1 MALSRSPCCCV
12 APRASRRLRALSAH
26 LILPPADD
34 ATAAARASAVAG
46 LAGRPNDYR
55 GLLLLAY
62 EEELMGE
69 ILFADIA
76 TKLAD
81 PGQAQKMQLMSQVER
96 HTADAVRPLL
106 QRHGLTPRTDEELHR
121 LVLSATSQDPL
132 DWQERMERALEGGD
146 GPSLQ
151 EYVDEFLELEA
162 LGPAEDQEILEFFTE
177 HERAL
182 LRFMQLELEQGGTG
196 ARRSEAE
203 LVLFLQSDPQSLR
216 AARAADGDSAARRA

>member
-12 APRASRRLRALSAH
+12 ARARASRRLRALSAH

-46 LAGRPNDYR
+46 LAGRPKDYR

-81 PGQAQKMQLMSQVER
+81 PGQAQKMHLMSQVER

-121 LVLSATSQDPL
+121 LVLSATSQDPP
-132 DWQERMERALEGGD
+132 DWQEWMERALEGGD

-216 AARAADGDSAARRA
+216 AARAADGS

>member
-12 APRASRRLRALSAH
+12 ARARASRRLRALSAH

-34 ATAAARASAVAG
+34 ATAAARAVAG

-81 PGQAQKMQLMSQVER
+81 PGQAQKMHLMSQVER

-121 LVLSATSQDPL
+121 LVLSATSQDPP
-132 DWQERMERALEGGD
+132 DWQEWMERALEGGD

-162 LGPAEDQEILEFFTE
+162 GSSGGSRDLGVFHGARAGAATFHAAGARAGRDGREAKRSGARAVPAERSAVAAGCQSGG
-177 HERAL
+177 R
-182 LRFMQLELEQGGTG
+182 EL
-196 ARRSEAE
+196 A
-203 LVLFLQSDPQSLR
+203 
-216 AARAADGDSAARRA
+216 

>member
-1 MALSRSPCCCV
+1 V
-12 APRASRRLRALSAH
+12 ARARASRRLRALSAH

-46 LAGRPNDYR
+46 LAGRPKDYR

-132 DWQERMERALEGGD
+132 DWQEWMERALEGGD

>member
-1 MALSRSPCCCV
+1 M
-12 APRASRRLRALSAH
+12 
-26 LILPPADD
+26 
-34 ATAAARASAVAG
+34 AG

-151 EYVDEFLELEA
+151 EYVDEFLELE
-162 LGPAEDQEILEFFTE
+162 GPPIFDSIP
-177 HERAL
+177 
-182 LRFMQLELEQGGTG
+182 
-196 ARRSEAE
+196 
-203 LVLFLQSDPQSLR
+203 PQRPWS
-216 AARAADGDSAARRA
+216 